1 MSMLAPE
8 HAQENLRGGAVYPVT
23 RGSELGGDLELLHT
37 LEECGSAMRVNILGV
52 GIHAVNPDEAVDRI
66 ERFVAKGGAHYVCVS
81 NVFSIMMSQRDA
93 EFRRITNEAD
103 LAVPDGM
110 PLAWLV
116 RWHGYDQKDRV
127 YGPDLM
133 LACCERSIETG
144 TSHFFYGGA
153 SGVPELLGQKLTE
166 RFPGLKV
173 AGCYSPPFRP
183 LTPAEDEEV
192 VRMIN
197 DSGADI
203 VWVGLGAP
211 KQERWMDQHAGRITA
226 PVMIGVGA
234 AFPFHTGT
242 LKQAPKWMQ
251 KSGLEWLFRLCVE
264 PRRLW
269 RRYLLNNP
277 LFILLTLCQLT
288 GLKKYDL
295 S

>member
-1 MSMLAPE
+1 MSMLAPG

-37 LEECGSAMRVNILGV
+37 LDKCSSAMRVNILGV

-110 PLAWLV
+110 PLAWLA
-116 RWHGYDQKDRV
+116 RWHGHEQRDRV

-133 LACCERSIETG
+133 LGCCQRSLKTG

-153 SGVPELLGQKLTE
+153 RGVPELLAQNLTA

-183 LTPAEDEEV
+183 LTPAEDEDV

-197 DSGADI
+197 DSGADML
-203 VWVGLGAP
+203 WVSLGAP
-211 KQERWMDQHAGRITA
+211 KQERWMAQHVGRIKA

-234 AFPFHTGT
+234 AFPFLTGT
-242 LKQAPKWMQ
+242 VKQAPRWMQ
-251 KSGLEWLFRLCVE
+251 KSGLEWLFRLCIE

-288 GLKKYDL
+288 GLKKCDL